1 MSQVDFS
8 INYIDID
15 ATSSLN
21 QNETHIHKEC
31 EIYINLSGDVCFEVE
46 NRLYPVSRGSVII
59 TRPFE
64 YHHCVY
70 HSEKLHKH
78 YCIWFD
84 VKGNEKFFDIFFKR
98 KAGEGNLLTIA
109 PSDSEAFLS
118 LCNTFTLPEK
128 SESRKYKNFFMLI
141 DYLSNATLGYINSDA
156 YPDDVIFAINY
167 INKNFA
173 TIKNIDEISKGA
185 NVSVNTLE
193 RHFKTTLNISPS
205 EYLKKQRLANAAKL
219 LSEGATVTE
228 ASDKSGFPDYSWF
241 IALFKKHYGIIN
253 IVIFCVFI
261 KHTELKT
268 GFQSVIQCLVNFLF
282 GNFATLISLH

>member
-1 MSQVDFS
+1 MRRYLEESMPALSDFKIRAVYS
-8 INYIDID
+8 ELTRSSSENVNY
-15 ATSSLN
+15 S
-21 QNETHIHKEC
+21 HIHDEC
-31 EIYINLSGDVCFEVE
+31 EIYVNLSGDVSFIVE
-46 NRLYPVSRGSVII
+46 NKIYPVKPGDII
-59 TRPFE
+59 ISKPFE

-70 HSEKLHKH
+70 HSEKLHKL

-141 DYLSNATLGYINSDA
+141 DYLSNATSGYINSDA

-167 INKNFA
+167 INKNFS
-173 TIKNIDEISKGA
+173 TIKTVEEISREA

-241 IALFKKHYGIIN
+241 IALFKKHYGITPNKYKKN
-253 IVIFCVFI
+253 I
-261 KHTELKT
+261 KK
-268 GFQSVIQCLVNFLF
+268 
-282 GNFATLISLH
+282 